1 MCTSEHGA
9 GSKTDLKAIAEI
21 LEDAR
26 LEGRL
31 RSLKL
36 SSDIVRALA
45 QLATQA
51 VAMGIDYKTLGIG
64 WHHPSSRTSYRRGEH
79 RSTRSPASRQRQKAS
94 KARLVEALASAADFK
109 LDMRSML
116 IEEFLR
122 EIGVA
127 HEASLR
133 SSSRT
138 HCRWFLSLLSLREV
152 RPPPGPVSCQHW
164 TQNCCCHS
172 ALSMN
177 VACCRPCVALHFL
190 KMS

>member
-64 WHHPSSRTSYRRGEH
+64 WHHPSADELSARRAPVHPLTGLAPEAKGLQSSARGGTCICSGLQAGH
-79 RSTRSPASRQRQKAS
+79 AEYADRRISPRDRC
-94 KARLVEALASAADFK
+94 
-109 LDMRSML
+109 
-116 IEEFLR
+116 
-122 EIGVA
+122 G
-127 HEASLR
+127 
-133 SSSRT
+133 T
-138 HCRWFLSLLSLREV
+138 
-152 RPPPGPVSCQHW
+152 
-164 TQNCCCHS
+164 
-172 ALSMN
+172 
-177 VACCRPCVALHFL
+177 
-190 KMS
+190 